1 VSEAEDIF
9 QEAFIKIF
17 KNIHTLENI
26 DSINSWVKSTVIR
39 TAIDHYRH
47 AVHERSL
54 VGYELIAE
62 VTENEEDLF
71 SNLARDQILQIINAL
86 PDGYRLVVNLYLID
100 GYNHLE
106 IAEMLNITEGTSK
119 SQLSRA
125 RNLLKENY

>member
-1 VSEAEDIF
+1 M
-9 QEAFIKIF
+9 
-17 KNIHTLENI
+17 
-26 DSINSWVKSTVIR
+26 
-39 TAIDHYRH
+39 
-47 AVHERSL
+47 
-54 VGYELIAE
+54 GYESIAE

-71 SNLARDQILQIINAL
+71 ANLARDQILQIINAL

-125 RNLLKENY
+125 RNLLKRELLKIGYQKA